1 MRTHLRYNFTIMN
14 KNYKIVFL
22 IVLML
27 LLLTLILSVV
37 NYQTTLKLVHK
48 QIEEQSLPLS
58 LDNIYTDIQEHILEP
73 YLITSMMSND
83 TFVKEWILQKKE
95 DVQSIQKYL
104 TNVKEEYGL
113 LSAILVSDRTKNY
126 YTQDGFLER
135 LNKNNRDN
143 AWYFRFKK
151 SQVEKEIN
159 IDKNEKIDSSYIM
172 FMNNKIFDENHKLI
186 GMTSSGVRIDSINKM
201 LQRFIDQ
208 YHLEVYIYDKD
219 ANIVLGQDNKES
231 LFEIDE
237 FANYKKELFS
247 KSAAMFEYTLG
258 ENKYIVNKK
267 YIKELDVHIL
277 VKAKVKDFTGSLE
290 SSLYRN
296 LFISFMVTLCIT
308 LAIVY
313 VVKSSLVKLEHSSEQ
328 KDVLL
333 REVHHRV
340 KNNLN
345 IIGSMLGLQAMQ
357 EDKEIQIHLLK
368 SKSRIDAISAV
379 HEMLYKQENLKE
391 INFCD
396 YVRKIESLTSQMVR
410 DEQKFTLD
418 IDVDEEC
425 VLPLDTMIQFGL
437 MISEMFTN
445 TLKYAKNSE
454 GLQIEISLK
463 KVKNEYSFAYSDN
476 GIGDVTVDEI
486 SKSKGLGTKLINVC
500 ARQLNGDIYRSYE
513 NGLKYELSFKIS

>member
-1 MRTHLRYNFTIMN
+1 
-14 KNYKIVFL
+14 
-22 IVLML
+22 
-27 LLLTLILSVV
+27 
-37 NYQTTLKLVHK
+37 
-48 QIEEQSLPLS
+48 
-58 LDNIYTDIQEHILEP
+58 
-73 YLITSMMSND
+73 
-83 TFVKEWILQKKE
+83 
-95 DVQSIQKYL
+95 
-104 TNVKEEYGL
+104 
-113 LSAILVSDRTKNY
+113 
-126 YTQDGFLER
+126 
-135 LNKNNRDN
+135 
-143 AWYFRFKK
+143 
-151 SQVEKEIN
+151 
-159 IDKNEKIDSSYIM
+159 
-172 FMNNKIFDENHKLI
+172 
-186 GMTSSGVRIDSINKM
+186 
-201 LQRFIDQ
+201 
-208 YHLEVYIYDKD
+208 
-219 ANIVLGQDNKES
+219 
-231 LFEIDE
+231 
-237 FANYKKELFS
+237 
-247 KSAAMFEYTLG
+247 
-258 ENKYIVNKK
+258 
-267 YIKELDVHIL
+267 
-277 VKAKVKDFTGSLE
+277 
-290 SSLYRN
+290 
-296 LFISFMVTLCIT
+296 
-308 LAIVY
+308 
-313 VVKSSLVKLEHSSEQ
+313 
-328 KDVLL
+328 
-333 REVHHRV
+333 
-340 KNNLN
+340 
-345 IIGSMLGLQAMQ
+345 MLGLQAKQ

>member
-1 MRTHLRYNFTIMN
+1 MN

-58 LDNIYTDIQEHILEP
+58 LDNIYTDIQENILEP

-83 TFVKEWILQKKE
+83 TFVKEWILQEKE
-95 DVQSIQKYL
+95 DAASIQKYL
-104 TNVKEEYGL
+104 TTIKEEYGL

-126 YTQDGFLER
+126 YTQDGFLET
-135 LNKNNRDN
+135 LSKNNRDN
-143 AWYFRFKK
+143 SWYFRFKK

-186 GMTSSGVRIDSINKM
+186 GMTSSGVRIDSIHKM
-201 LQRFIDQ
+201 LQSFIDQ
-208 YHLEVYIYDKD
+208 YHLKVYIYDKD

-231 LFEIDE
+231 IYEIDE
-237 FANYKKELFS
+237 FRSYKKELLS
-247 KSAAMFEYTLG
+247 KNTGMFEYILG
-258 ENKYIVNKK
+258 EDRYIVNKK

-277 VKAKVKDFTGSLE
+277 VKAKVKDFTASLE
-290 SSLYRN
+290 SGFYRN
-296 LFISFMVTLCIT
+296 LFISFLVTLFIT

-313 VVKSSLVKLEHSSEQ
+313 VVRSSLVKLEHSNEQ

-357 EDKEIQIHLLK
+357 EDAEIQMHLLK

-418 IDVDEEC
+418 VEVDEEC
-425 VLPLDTMIQFGL
+425 VLPLDIMIQFGL

-445 TLKYAKNSE
+445 TLKYAKNPE
-454 GLQIEISLK
+454 GLEIEIVMK
-463 KVKNEYSFAYSDN
+463 KVKNEYNFSYRDN
-476 GIGDVTVDEI
+476 GVGDLKMDEI
-486 SKSKGLGTKLINVC
+486 YKSKGLGTKLINIC
-500 ARQLNGDIYRSYE
+500 AKQLNGDIYRSYE
-513 NGLKYELSFKIS
+513 DGLKYELSFKSSKI